1 MLFHIG
7 RPCFQIKHFVS
18 GLTFGG
24 TCFCPQGMARAD
36 VALID
41 LDMMLHPLTPAHLG
55 WLCLAYNLHDAP
67 SRASAFSNY
76 VETAFRQTVSIA
88 DYNTAMTR
96 ILREAPQLVAL
107 QASAGAAAQ
116 NLAGSCLEVMGLDS
130 VPVEVDRCSACGADL
145 YRWHTKVDAMFL
157 TLARGLVRG
166 TVWCFR
172 CENPLCNSVHAGVWR
187 WDNVPEQSKFPN
199 GFHHPVFAVKPAEW
213 VGSRWFFAT
222 PQFVIETSLLLW
234 MHALVARSGVSFTA
248 LFVVYD
254 SMWRFTLVGQL
265 AHRQHFLAKVEL
277 VVMVWGILKIM
288 QRGAAEDLLSLK
300 WHLRPKHES
309 GDFVNLVDI
318 VQTVV
323 FANAKGPCVPFI
335 QSCAHAHC

>member
-1 MLFHIG
+1 MFSDQAFCCRDRVWG
-7 RPCFQIKHFVS
+7 A
-18 GLTFGG
+18 
-24 TCFCPQGMARAD
+24 CFCSQGMARAEFD
-36 VALID
+36 FID
-41 LDMMLHPLTPAHLG
+41 LDVMLHPLTPAHLG

-67 SRASAFSNY
+67 SRACAFSNY
-76 VETAFRQTVSIA
+76 VETAFGQTVSIA

-187 WDNVPEQSKFPN
+187 WDRFPEESKFPLA
-199 GFHHPVFAVKPAEW
+199 FI
-213 VGSRWFFAT
+213 T
-222 PQFVIETSLLLW
+222 LCSL
-234 MHALVARSGVSFTA
+234 
-248 LFVVYD
+248 
-254 SMWRFTLVGQL
+254 
-265 AHRQHFLAKVEL
+265 
-277 VVMVWGILKIM
+277 
-288 QRGAAEDLLSLK
+288 
-300 WHLRPKHES
+300 
-309 GDFVNLVDI
+309 
-318 VQTVV
+318 
-323 FANAKGPCVPFI
+323 
-335 QSCAHAHC
+335 

>member
-96 ILREAPQLVAL
+96 ILREAH
-107 QASAGAAAQ
+107 S
-116 NLAGSCLEVMGLDS
+116 
-130 VPVEVDRCSACGADL
+130 
-145 YRWHTKVDAMFL
+145 
-157 TLARGLVRG
+157 
-166 TVWCFR
+166 
-172 CENPLCNSVHAGVWR
+172 
-187 WDNVPEQSKFPN
+187 
-199 GFHHPVFAVKPAEW
+199 
-213 VGSRWFFAT
+213 
-222 PQFVIETSLLLW
+222 
-234 MHALVARSGVSFTA
+234 
-248 LFVVYD
+248 
-254 SMWRFTLVGQL
+254 
-265 AHRQHFLAKVEL
+265 
-277 VVMVWGILKIM
+277 
-288 QRGAAEDLLSLK
+288 
-300 WHLRPKHES
+300 
-309 GDFVNLVDI
+309 
-318 VQTVV
+318 
-323 FANAKGPCVPFI
+323 
-335 QSCAHAHC
+335 